1 MTAGRPREFNTEEAL
16 DHALKVF
23 WAKGY
28 EGASLPDL
36 TEAMGINRPSLYAA
50 FGNKEELFRKAL
62 DRYTEEAK
70 KKRDEMLSEPKVRV
84 AMEKMLYGIADGSTC
99 PKSPRGCLLVQGALS
114 CGDAAQSV
122 KMELAQRRAQG
133 EAAIR
138 RRFEKAIAENDLPS
152 STSAADLA
160 RFITCVIQGMAVQS
174 ASGASAEDLRAVA
187 HWALQAIPAK

>member
-1 MTAGRPREFNTEEAL
+1 MTAGRPREFNTDEAL

-23 WAKGY
+23 WSKGY

-70 KKRDEMLSEPKVRV
+70 KKRDEILSEPKVRV
-84 AMEKMLYGIADGSTC
+84 ALEKMLYGIADGSAC

-138 RRFEKAIAENDLPS
+138 RRLEKALSEGDLPS
-152 STSAADLA
+152 SVSASDLA
-160 RFITCVIQGMAVQS
+160 RFITTVMQGMAVQS

-187 HWALQAIPAK
+187 FWALRAIPAK